1 MGSLFGVKAPTVTPP
16 PPPAAPVEAA
26 TFKPGGSDKTDTQV
40 KQNKLGKKKLQIPNV
55 ATTATTGSGVNTGV

>member
-1 MGSLFGVKAPTVTPP
+1 MSGLFSSPKISTPP
-16 PPPAAPVEAA
+16 PIAPQAPTEQA
-26 TFKPGGSDKTDTQV
+26 TFKPGGETTDTQV